1 MSRLQTYFDK
11 LAREIKSR
19 LGMIASRNDTRDH
32 LSLSLAWL
40 QEASFFLRAAT
51 PSPRTFPISSSGG
64 RLILFRQ
71 SRPLVA
77 LLLPQTRRNARS
89 DYRGHDGEKRSPP
102 RIAEMWCTSPW
113 VVCPDLWRLSIEF
126 IRHVTACN
134 FAFSLLFSIFSQIF
148 WSWSSQIR
156 SRRARVSLPDRALG
170 LR

>member
-1 MSRLQTYFDK
+1 MCRRFRK
-11 LAREIKSR
+11 LNH
-19 LGMIASRNDTRDH
+19 ASAWSPAGTTRATI
-32 LSLSLAWL
+32 SLYLWHDC
-40 QEASFFLRAAT
+40 RR
-51 PSPRTFPISSSGG
+51 PTFPISSSGG

-113 VVCPDLWRLSIEF
+113 IVCPDLWRLSIEF